1 MVKLLP
7 LEKIILRTQSDAKMK
22 IEVNSAADFLMSL
35 LQVRQKIPLTESQ
48 LQNFR
53 GSLAESLMQRYQ
65 RHWYPELPTKGSG
78 YRCIR
83 INGKMDPLVEQAGV
97 AAGLNSRALRKM
109 LPQELTM
116 WIDPDE
122 VSYRI
127 GENGSVCVLYDSRR
141 ASPSSD
147 LDSTGSNGSD
157 EYIMERATRIEISND
172 LKELLLYEADS
183 TFITRPRSHRRN
195 YNRINHHRNNNNHQ
209 HNQQHSQLQ
218 QQLNNSVSSS
228 VGQHSPPLSPNNA
241 NTHYQQQ
248 FNKYFSSPQKQS
260 TPESINQQQQVYNN
274 TTWETFDNH
283 HGSTVNIRAPC

>member
-1 MVKLLP
+1 MVKKLTSS
-7 LEKIILRTQSDAKMK
+7 EIILYSQSDTNMK

-35 LQVRQKIPLTESQ
+35 LRVRQKVPLTESQ

-53 GSLAESLMQRYQ
+53 GSLAEALTQYYQ
-65 RHWYPELPTKGSG
+65 RHWYPELPAKGSG

-83 INGKMDPLVEQAGV
+83 INGKMDPLVEQAGN
-97 AAGLNSRALRKM
+97 AAGLNSRILRKM

-127 GENGSVCVLYDSRR
+127 GENGSVCVLYDSLR

-147 LDSTGSNGSD
+147 LDSAGSD
-157 EYIMERATRIEISND
+157 EFIMERVSRIEISND

-195 YNRINHHRNNNNHQ
+195 YNRNNHHKNHHHQNNSNYHQ
-209 HNQQHSQLQ
+209 H

-228 VGQHSPPLSPNNA
+228 SSGQQSPPLSPSNA
-241 NTHYQQQ
+241 NVHFKQH
-248 FNKYFSSPQKQS
+248 FSNHFSSPQKQITS
-260 TPESINQQQQVYNN
+260 ECVNQQQQLFNN
-274 TTWETFDNH
+274 TNWENLNNH
-283 HGSTVNIRAPC
+283 NGGAINVRAPC